1 MSGGS
6 TRGRVARADDKNND
20 LGADSEKLDSPKNC
34 QTSANVAS
42 QGQGNGSGDGS
53 SSPSGGSGSGGSS
66 GSRRGHNSDD
76 MDGLSS
82 GNDSGERESEGG
94 MERGNGSRGRQST
107 RSSHSSSN
115 GKDSGMML
123 ETTESNKR
131 CKTHK
136 YTPCALKQFKWIEC
150 VSRFNLTTF
159 SLVCHNLLQSSISF

>member
-1 MSGGS
+1 M
-6 TRGRVARADDKNND
+6 ARAGDKDND
-20 LGADSEKLDSPKNC
+20 QEGDSEGLKSPKNGSG
-34 QTSANVAS
+34 QLNAS
-42 QGQGNGSGDGS
+42 ITTQPGNGARGE

-66 GSRRGHNSDD
+66 GGRRDPNSDD

-94 MERGNGSRGRQST
+94 MERENSSRGRQST

-131 CKTHK
+131 
-136 YTPCALKQFKWIEC
+136 
-150 VSRFNLTTF
+150 
-159 SLVCHNLLQSSISF
+159 